1 MLLTAIYHM
10 LKNDK
15 PYSPHLRKKS
25 DMPPAHREV
34 SLEQAIYILQRQ
46 GYVISHPSA
55 T

>member
-1 MLLTAIYHM
+1 M

-15 PYSPHLRKKS
+15 PYSPRLRKTS

-34 SLEQAIYILQRQ
+34 SLEQAVYILQRQ
-46 GYVISHPSA
+46 GYIISPPAA